1 MTFRNVMSTIFGP
14 TSLKAAISAEVADRA
29 GGVDVSALLC
39 RIGTK
44 GKHYDATVV
53 AKCINPNRTG
63 FGSTQIVLF
72 RRDGF
77 ASIDGASGFLA
88 EQVAKAASS
97 FADIE
102 YLLSKP
108 SHCSKLYYFDNTSK
122 CWLEVPPRHFQCIKC
137 YKVIT
142 LEGFQLMGLGALVPQ
157 CSACK
162 SITEEQR

>member
-1 MTFRNVMSTIFGP
+1 MSTIFGP
-14 TSLKAAISAEVADRA
+14 ASLKAAISAEVANRA
-29 GGVDVSALLC
+29 GGVDISALLC

-44 GKHYDATVV
+44 GKHYDAKVV
-53 AKCINPNRTG
+53 AECFNPNRTG

-88 EQVAKAASS
+88 EQVAKAAASY
-97 FADIE
+97 ADIE

-108 SHCSKLYYFDNTSK
+108 PVLSKLYYFDIPSK
-122 CWLEVPPRHFQCIKC
+122 CWHELPPRHFQCTKC
-137 YKVIT
+137 CKVIT
-142 LEGFQLMGLGALVPQ
+142 LEGYQLMGLGDLVPQ

-162 SITEEQR
+162 SITKEHH